1 MRRSMGR
8 AINRS
13 HRRTVRRSMW
23 RTMRRPM
30 RRTWMRHRPRH
41 RMLHWL
47 LMRWTTLLKERR
59 VDMRG
64 RRPMRSLRWALW
76 RSGRHAHL
84 GRPARSWRALHVRGT
99 LRRKTLMH
107 RRPPIWTRPRS
118 AHILGR
124 KTRIRTAWRAL
135 TLWRPL
141 KLLHIGRSMLRS
153 GRRSLWRPRTLRT
166 VGTWRTIPLG
176 LMEPGRRSLVGR
188 WATVHWRR
196 ALHARRSHPWGR
208 HRSTHT
214 LRRGHDH
221 PRWAVLVVT
230 WGTRWVLM
238 RMMALATASV

>member
-1 MRRSMGR
+1 
-8 AINRS
+8 
-13 HRRTVRRSMW
+13 
-23 RTMRRPM
+23 
-30 RRTWMRHRPRH
+30 
-41 RMLHWL
+41 
-47 LMRWTTLLKERR
+47 
-59 VDMRG
+59 
-64 RRPMRSLRWALW
+64 
-76 RSGRHAHL
+76 
-84 GRPARSWRALHVRGT
+84 
-99 LRRKTLMH
+99 
-107 RRPPIWTRPRS
+107 
-118 AHILGR
+118 
-124 KTRIRTAWRAL
+124 
-135 TLWRPL
+135 
-141 KLLHIGRSMLRS
+141 MLRS

-238 RMMALATASV
+238 RMMALATASVWASGPRVRRGRRPGLTLAFELVQRLLRRQCHHWHLPVQLLFRQPLQAHAHALLRAQRNHAEALRLPVCTVLKELDLAEIAYS